1 MIGGLAAVLAIE
13 GGICHRALTLPVLRR
28 FAPPVAADL
37 QSYITTKTFS
47 PALEFLSPVKG
58 PSLEQICVAV
68 GTGQSSPEKGAAQYD
83 SDVIKEAKQ
92 LGLPGW

>member
-1 MIGGLAAVLAIE
+1 VKGF
-13 GGICHRALTLPVLRR
+13 TLPAS
-28 FAPPVAADL
+28 APPVAADL
-37 QSYITTKTFS
+37 QNYITSKAFS

-68 GTGQSSPEKGAAQYD
+68 GTGQTAPQQGAAQYD
-83 SDVIKEAKQ
+83 QDVIKEAKQ